1 MTQLVNL
8 NFLHAS
14 TYNPL
19 DNINHNIIEFF
30 LGRHEMLEHKEDF
43 LI

>member
-14 TYNPL
+14 TNNPL
-19 DNINHNIIEFF
+19 DNINHNIVEFF
-30 LGRHEMLEHKEDF
+30 LGRHELLEPNEDF